1 MFNLKQQYLNIKRA
15 KEILTVFARYGLSYL
30 FDLPAVE
37 KSLNLGRKFFVK
49 KEQEDKIKRLTWP
62 QRTRLAFEALGPTFI
77 KLGQVLSTRADLIPK
92 EFVEELSL
100 LQDEVPAFPYA
111 QVEEIILSELG
122 QPISEIFLE
131 FDEKPTA
138 AASLS
143 QVHKAKTKG
152 GAIVAVKIQRPNIR
166 QSIETDLIIISDLAK
181 FIAKRSIN
189 GHLYQP
195 VEIVDEFSKY
205 IKMELDFIGEGRN
218 LDRFNENFKDSAE
231 VSFPK
236 VYWAMTTSKVLTM
249 EFIEGVK
256 ISIAAKSE
264 NQVYDKKL
272 IAERV
277 AEAVLKQIFNDGFF
291 HGDPHPGNIFIKP
304 DNKITFLDC
313 GLVGRLDRETKEL
326 IADQFIGILNN
337 DTEKIIASWQEM
349 EIIGPD
355 ADLKMIK
362 SKIAGFFD
370 KYLNLPLKNLKMG
383 EILMEFLEIMVCCQ
397 VKVPTNLVLLS
408 KAMVTL
414 ESIGRELNGDFNL
427 AEHVQPFAKKLIAKK
442 FEPKELFNRAQID
455 FKNFINLL
463 ENFPG
468 DWRWLARTLRRGEL
482 NIGIKHK
489 NLEKLVLVID
499 HASNRLSFSL
509 IIAALIIGS
518 SFIMQTSRGPFV
530 LGYPALGVAG
540 YLTAGILGVGLIIS
554 IIRSGKF

>member
-1 MFNLKQQYLNIKRA
+1 
-15 KEILTVFARYGLSYL
+15 
-30 FDLPAVE
+30 
-37 KSLNLGRKFFVK
+37 
-49 KEQEDKIKRLTWP
+49 
-62 QRTRLAFEALGPTFI
+62 
-77 KLGQVLSTRADLIPK
+77 
-92 EFVEELSL
+92 
-100 LQDEVPAFPYA
+100 
-111 QVEEIILSELG
+111 
-122 QPISEIFLE
+122 
-131 FDEKPTA
+131 
-138 AASLS
+138 
-143 QVHKAKTKG
+143 
-152 GAIVAVKIQRPNIR
+152 
-166 QSIETDLIIISDLAK
+166 
-181 FIAKRSIN
+181 
-189 GHLYQP
+189 
-195 VEIVDEFSKY
+195 
-205 IKMELDFIGEGRN
+205 
-218 LDRFNENFKDSAE
+218 
-231 VSFPK
+231 
-236 VYWAMTTSKVLTM
+236 M